1 MNEDQAMSLV
11 HSIIL
16 LVLLSGGLIFH
27 FKDRPTN
34 GLKYAAIWLVII
46 LTLVMLYSYR
56 YEFSDLKERLIAT
69 LSPASA
75 VTDEDGS
82 ISFRVSQDG
91 HFYINTEVNGKSVR
105 FMVDTGASDIV
116 LDKATAKKIGI
127 NLDDLKYTKIYSTA
141 NGTVRGAPVTL
152 KTIQIDEFILRDVRA
167 SVNEADMEKSLLGMS
182 FLENL
187 EGYEVK
193 RGILT
198 LWP

>member
-1 MNEDQAMSLV
+1 M
-11 HSIIL
+11 
-16 LVLLSGGLIFH
+16 H
-27 FKDRPTN
+27 FKDRPAN
-34 GLKYAAIWLVII
+34 SLKYVAMWLIIILALVI
-46 LTLVMLYSYR
+46 LYSYR
-56 YEFSDLKERLIAT
+56 YDFYDIKDRLIAT

-75 VTDEDGS
+75 VTAEDGS

-91 HFYINTEVNGKSVR
+91 HFYINTQVNGEDVR

-116 LDKATAKKIGI
+116 LDQKTAKKIGI
-127 NLDDLKYTKIYSTA
+127 DLSNLKYTKTYNTA
-141 NGTVRGAPVTL
+141 NGTVRGASIIL
-152 KTIQIDEFILRDVRA
+152 KTIQIDGYIVRDVRA
-167 SVNEADMEKSLLGMS
+167 SVNEADMKQPLLGMS

>member
-16 LVLLSGGLIFH
+16 LVFLSGGLIFH
-27 FKDRPTN
+27 FKDRPAN
-34 GLKYAAIWLVII
+34 SLKYAAIWLVII

-56 YEFSDLKERLIAT
+56 YDFYDIKDRLVAT

-75 VTDEDGS
+75 VTAEDGS

-91 HFYINTEVNGKSVR
+91 HYYINTQVNGENVR

-116 LDKATAKKIGI
+116 LDQTTAKKIGI
-127 NLDDLKYTKIYSTA
+127 NLDDLQYTKTYNTA
-141 NGTVRGAPVTL
+141 NGTVRGAAVTL
-152 KTIQIDEFILRDVRA
+152 KTIQMGDYILNDIRA
-167 SVNEADMEKSLLGMS
+167 SVNEADMEQPLLGMS
-182 FLENL
+182 FLEKL